1 MDWSDA
7 AIKKTLGELR
17 GMPTS
22 GALVRYVAG
31 CMKRERERVARILET
46 TQDPKEVARLLRDDS
61 WDHEIFKL
69 AGPLQQL
76 PEKP

>member
-7 AIKKTLGELR
+7 AIKQSLGELR
-17 GMPTS
+17 GVPTS

-31 CMKRERERVARILET
+31 CMKRERERIARIVES
-46 TQDPKEVARLLRDDS
+46 TQDPQEVARLLRDESEDA
-61 WDHEIFKL
+61 HVFKL
-69 AGPLQQL
+69 AGPLHKL